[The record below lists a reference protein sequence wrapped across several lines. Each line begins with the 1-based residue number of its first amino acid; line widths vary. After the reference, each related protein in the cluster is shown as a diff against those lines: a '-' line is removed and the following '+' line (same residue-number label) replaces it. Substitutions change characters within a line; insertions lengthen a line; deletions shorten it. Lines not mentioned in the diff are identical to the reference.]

1 MEWIGSGGGY
11 RELAMQ
17 IAEQFLVLGA
27 PLSVRVAVI
36 IGGLGTRLLL
46 LLLLLLELLLLPSSI
61 PREQSLIIIH
71 LPAPDWIGLDWI
83 DMMKQAA
90 ELERK
95 PHVIIATPGRLQDHL
110 RSASAPGLHRL
121 RFLVRRIIRSIDA
134 NIIDNNA
141 NTNRSNGCACRS
153 WMRRIDCSS
162 RVASV
167 PR

>member
-1 MEWIGSGGGY
+1 
-11 RELAMQ
+11 MQ

-121 RFLVRRIIRSIDA
+121 RFLVRRIDRSFDRCQHHRQQCQHQPIE
-134 NIIDNNA
+134 
-141 NTNRSNGCACRS
+141 
-153 WMRRIDCSS
+153 WMR
-162 RVASV
+162 V
-167 PR
+167 